1 MLWYKGW
8 LETQFKLLLSVCMLA
23 AFLIFFGVTKAPPQA
38 KPVAGLILF
47 TKSQLVILFTW
58 LAGAG
63 IITQPSFQ
71 ATKGLHGST
80 LFTLSLPVSRF
91 RLLAV
96 RAGLGFVEVSVL
108 IAGMCCGLWR
118 VLPGL
123 KGAVTGGEIIEYAV
137 TLIVSASTFYFVS
150 VLLATFL
157 DDVWRM
163 WGSMI
168 VYAALW
174 GLSSWITLPAAVDIF
189 RAIGD
194 GSPLIA
200 HAMPWSPMAFSL
212 GLSAILFFAALK
224 IAQAR
229 EY

>member
-23 AFLIFFGVTKAPPQA
+23 AFLIFFAVTKPPPHA
-38 KPVAGLILF
+38 RPVVGLILF

-63 IITQPSFQ
+63 IVTQPSFQ

-80 LFTLSLPVSRF
+80 LLTLSLPVSRF

-96 RAGLGFVEVSVL
+96 RAGFGFLEVSALV
-108 IAGMCCGLWR
+108 AGMCAGLWR
-118 VLPGL
+118 VVPGL
-123 KGAVTGGEIIEYAV
+123 KGAVAGGEMIEYAL

-163 WGSMI
+163 WGGMI
-168 VYAALW
+168 VYGAVW
-174 GLSSWITLPAAVDIF
+174 GLSTWIALPRSVDIF

-194 GSPLIA
+194 GSPLVA

-212 GLSAILFFAALK
+212 ALSAILFFAALK